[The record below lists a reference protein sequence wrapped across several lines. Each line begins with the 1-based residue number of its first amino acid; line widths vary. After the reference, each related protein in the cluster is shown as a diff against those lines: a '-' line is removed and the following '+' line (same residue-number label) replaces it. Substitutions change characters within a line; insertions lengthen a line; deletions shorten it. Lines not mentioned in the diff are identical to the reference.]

1 MKPHAKKAFLVA
13 ATMVLASCAAGS
25 APPSE
30 PGDDAV
36 LLRLALPAGSEA
48 VYEKVDTFSLAGS
61 MGHATVVE
69 TSVKRVTVSE
79 ASGHLRLVKIV
90 HESRSREQ
98 IDVTLP
104 SSSVEALGNVRDRAL
119 GSGLIVVADV
129 LGRVYESVQLE
140 DGVELS
146 LDSVRTEPLTD
157 GGSPLG
163 IKLPE
168 RPVRIGDS
176 WRPSEAKVEP
186 EAEAGFDGQLKTEY
200 RLDSVRVVDGA
211 RHAFISSENEAM
223 QTISQDM
230 PGVGAVEIR
239 SEGTGSEAL
248 ELDLESGFLVSE
260 SSLFEGTT
268 TAYTAD
274 GQSIPLTMTQRV
286 SSRTT
291 LVTSSQQLP

>member
-13 ATMVLASCAAGS
+13 ATMVLASCAAGT

-30 PGDDAV
+30 PGDEAV
-36 LLRLALPAGSEA
+36 LLRLALAAGSEA
-48 VYEKVDTFSLAGS
+48 VYEQVDTFSLAGS
-61 MGHATVVE
+61 MGDATVVE

-90 HESRSREQ
+90 HESRSREE
-98 IDVTLP
+98 INVTLP

-146 LDSVRTEPLTD
+146 LDSVRTEPVAD

-168 RPVRIGDS
+168 HPVRIGDS
-176 WRPSEAKVEP
+176 WRPSEATVETD
-186 EAEAGFDGQLKTEY
+186 AEAGFVGQRKTEY

-211 RHAFISSENEAM
+211 RHAFISSESEIMTTMSDNP
-223 QTISQDM
+223 DL
-230 PGVGAVEIR
+230 GALEIR

-248 ELDLESGFLVSE
+248 ELNLESGFLVSE

-274 GQSIPLTMTQRV
+274 GQSIVTMTQGV